1 MELHTL
7 GIDLGKT
14 VFHTVGL
21 NERGDVVMRK
31 KFSRA
36 QLLRFTANLKVDLI
50 GMESCGGAHFLGRSL
65 REQGHDVR
73 LIPAQYVKPFVKT
86 NKNDYIDAEAIA
98 EAVGRPTM
106 RFVPIKSD
114 DQLDLQ
120 SLHRVRERWVMRRT
134 AVVNQIRSVLL
145 ERGIT
150 LRKGRKFVD
159 QELPPILENADL
171 RLSGALRMLLAQL
184 KIELDQLSR
193 RIMEMDHIIQQTA
206 HEHEGCRRMQAVPGV
221 GPVTAT
227 AIVAAIGNGHAF
239 GKGRDFAAWIG
250 LVPGQYSTGGK
261 QKLLG
266 ISKRGNPYLRTL
278 FVQGARA
285 VLQKRRHQSPGLR
298 CWLEQLSSRK
308 HGNVAVVA
316 LANKLARMAWAVLA
330 KNEPYQ
336 PYVPTSGAPLTGIR
350 CEFS

>member
-1 MELHTL
+1 
-7 GIDLGKT
+7 
-14 VFHTVGL
+14 
-21 NERGDVVMRK
+21 
-31 KFSRA
+31 
-36 QLLRFTANLKVDLI
+36 
-50 GMESCGGAHFLGRSL
+50 
-65 REQGHDVR
+65 

-134 AVVNQIRSVLL
+134 AAVNQIRSLLL
-145 ERGIT
+145 ERGVT
-150 LRKGRKFVD
+150 LRKGRKYVD
-159 QELPPILENADL
+159 QQLPGILEDADM
-171 RLSGALRMLLAQL
+171 RLTGALRTLLAQL
-184 KIELDQLSR
+184 KIELDQLAE
-193 RIMEMDHIIQQTA
+193 RIAEMDRVIQQTA
-206 HEHEGCRRMQAVPGV
+206 SEHEGCKRMQEIPGI

-227 AIVAAIGNGHAF
+227 AIVAAIGTGHAF

-250 LVPGQYSTGGK
+250 LVPGEHSTGGK
-261 QKLLG
+261 QRLLG
-266 ISKRGNPYLRTL
+266 ISKRGNPYLRRL

-285 VLQKRRHQSPGLR
+285 VLQKRHNQPAGLSG
-298 CWLEQLSSRK
+298 WLERLTTRK

-330 KNEPYQ
+330 KDQ
-336 PYVPTSGAPLTGIR
+336 PYRPPVMTTVPAV
-350 CEFS
+350 